1 MFLNASLVFFLSFA
15 RERENDFGFIFRD
28 EPSKAGNFC
37 PAARRGRVYEK
48 KLFIPRSQSAI
59 TIESG
64 KDFPGFLISHHHQ
77 QGNTAHERALEWRS
91 TAESGVLL

>member
-1 MFLNASLVFFLSFA
+1 MSAKTILGSFFAMSQAKPGISAL
-15 RERENDFGFIFRD
+15 RHGVGGFTKKI
-28 EPSKAGNFC
+28 
-37 PAARRGRVYEK
+37 VYSE
-48 KLFIPRSQSAI
+48 I